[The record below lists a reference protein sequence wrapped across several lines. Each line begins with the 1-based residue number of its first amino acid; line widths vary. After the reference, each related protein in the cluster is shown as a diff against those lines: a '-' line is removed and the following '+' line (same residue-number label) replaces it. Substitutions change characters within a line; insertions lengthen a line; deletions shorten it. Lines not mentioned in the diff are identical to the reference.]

1 MKEDNLLDNLWRLLF
16 LDAFRDRFSRLIQYG
31 FLMLIPIIAAM
42 GYSDIAAMLGIV
54 RSNMSFY
61 RMAMRFGKP

>member
-1 MKEDNLLDNLWRLLF
+1 MKEANFIDNLWRLLF
-16 LDAFRDRFSRLIQYG
+16 LDSFRDRFSRFIQYSL
-31 FLMLIPIIAAM
+31 LMLIPFVIAM
-42 GYSDIAAMLGIV
+42 GHSDIAAGLSIV

>member
-1 MKEDNLLDNLWRLLF
+1 MKEATLLDNLWRLLF
-16 LDAFRDRFSRLIQYG
+16 LDSFRDRFSRFIQYSL
-31 FLMLIPIIAAM
+31 LMLIPIIISM
-42 GYSDIAAMLGIV
+42 GYSDIAAACSIV